1 MTPRYRNEGLAAPW
15 VGVRFRDRAGA
26 GARLA
31 EALGKYAERSDVLV
45 LALPRGGV
53 PVGVEVSR
61 ALAAPLDLMLVRK
74 LGVPGHAELAMG
86 AVASGGVIVLN
97 EDVVGSLG
105 LGEDVIEAV
114 AERERAELER
124 RERAYRGERPAP
136 EVEGRVLLLVDDGL
150 ATGATMR
157 VAVKAARK
165 LGPAEVVVA
174 VPVAPPD
181 TCLQLEEVADE
192 VVCVSAPDPFLAI
205 GAWYERFPQVSDER
219 VRELLDGAVAP
230 GGDDAR

>member
-1 MTPRYRNEGLAAPW
+1 MTPQYGNGGLAAPW
-15 VGVRFRDRAGA
+15 MGVRFRDRAGA
-26 GARLA
+26 GVRLA
-31 EALGKYAERSDVLV
+31 EALGKYAERAEVLV

-74 LGVPGHAELAMG
+74 LGVPGHEELAMG

-105 LGEDVIEAV
+105 LSEEVIAAV

-124 RERAYRGERPAP
+124 RERVYRGERPAP

-205 GAWYERFPQVSDER
+205 GVWYERFPQVSDER
-219 VRELLDGAVAP
+219 VRELLDGAVGA
-230 GGDDAR
+230 GGR